1 MERKN
6 LFTKQDL
13 LDAGIKLI
21 PNENEV
27 GGWEVYQYRVDNR
40 STWKTRRPIINFCTK
55 HPYGKDKYYPGVG
68 FRLFGKPKVTT
79 LHQLV
84 WIYNYDNYPEG
95 YDICHKDDDPYNCQL
110 DNLEIKPHIDNIR
123 ERKFK
128 GPNQYYNTTKP
139 RSEKTENE

>member
-40 STWKTRRPIINFCTK
+40 TTWKTRRPIINLCTK
-55 HPYGKDKYYPGVG
+55 HPNGKDKYYPGVN
-68 FRLFGKPKVTT
+68 FRLFDKPKTTT

-84 WIYNYDNYPEG
+84 WIYNYDNYPDG
-95 YDICHKDDDPYNCQL
+95 YDICHKDDDAYNCQL

-123 ERKFK
+123 ERKDSGANQFK
-128 GPNQYYNTTKP
+128 NSTK
-139 RSEKTENE
+139 K